1 MQAMVAGGSGEYCSS
16 ATTPAGN
23 KSWIFD
29 VSPGADHS
37 LIEEELN
44 FPRVVRRK
52 EPKFFEQSSLLCLL
66 CPKCSMC
73 ELTLLS

>member
-1 MQAMVAGGSGEYCSS
+1 MQAMVAGGSGDYCSS

-29 VSPGADHS
+29 LSPGANHS

-44 FPRVVRRK
+44 FPRVVR
-52 EPKFFEQSSLLCLL
+52 
-66 CPKCSMC
+66 
-73 ELTLLS
+73 TLLTSTFIWLCFQ